1 MKTKEEAYEK
11 IIDINRNNEYTTGN
25 LLDYDYFKKY
35 YKLIAIDLSKQQV
48 LQENEDLIQQINFIG
63 RLTEAANVF
72 IIIKK
77 KKKKPFQN
85 FLKILLMY
93 CIVNINMENQKIIN
107 VLNKDDTDS
116 KHFATKK
123 WYIINDENNTNY
135 GVNKDTGEDNLSTI
149 KYDTRVL
156 KTNLCD
162 YAEAYILVNGTI
174 RAAAADANTR
184 LALKN
189 CAPFTKC
196 NLEIN
201 DEHVDTAENLDIV
214 MPMYNLIEYSD
225 NYQDSPATVYQ
236 YKRDE
241 PPEANTINDLTTD
254 TSSSFKYKVELLGN
268 PVVHNNIARRNV
280 KVVVTL
286 KYLSNFFRSLE
297 MPLINCKIK
306 FNFAWKKE
314 CVLSNQAG
322 DAVFTINDTQLYVPV
337 VTLSK
342 EDNKDFIEK
351 QNKGFQRSIYWNE
364 YKTKELNSDADAN
377 VFKYINLDPSFQGVN
392 RMFVVAYSRVDGQ
405 PDRNSQQKYYLPRID
420 LNKYHVIID
429 RKKFYDNPIE
439 SDVEKYRE
447 LKKVMIGKGE
457 DYTTGSLYD
466 YNYIKKHYKIVA
478 VDLSKQKELDADP
491 RAIQQIEF
499 KYMLRTN
506 STIYWVLEKSKE
518 TILEFYKG
526 TVKVY

>member
-1 MKTKEEAYEK
+1 
-11 IIDINRNNEYTTGN
+11 
-25 LLDYDYFKKY
+25 
-35 YKLIAIDLSKQQV
+35 
-48 LQENEDLIQQINFIG
+48 
-63 RLTEAANVF
+63 
-72 IIIKK
+72 
-77 KKKKPFQN
+77 
-85 FLKILLMY
+85 
-93 CIVNINMENQKIIN
+93 MENQKIIN
-107 VLNKDDTDS
+107 LLDKIDTDS

-135 GVNKDTGEDNLSTI
+135 GVNKDTGANNPDTI

-156 KTNLCD
+156 KPNLCD
-162 YAEAYILVNGTI
+162 YAEAYILVDGTI
-174 RAAAADANTR
+174 RGTGGNNNTR

-201 DEHVDTAENLDIV
+201 DEHVDTAENLDIT

-225 NYQDSPATVYQ
+225 NYQDSSATLYQ

-241 PPEANTINDLTTD
+241 PPEANAINDLTTD
-254 TSSSFKYKVELLGN
+254 TSSSFKYKVDLLGN
-268 PVVHNNIARRNV
+268 PVLDGNIAKRSV
-280 KVVVTL
+280 KVVVPL

-306 FNFAWKKE
+306 LNLTWKKE
-314 CVLSNQAG
+314 CVLSTDNG
-322 DAVFTINDTQLYVPV
+322 NAVFIINDTKMYVPV

-342 EDNKDFIEK
+342 EDNKDFIEQ

-364 YKTKELNSDADAN
+364 YKTKEINENADAN

-392 RMFVVAYSRVDGQ
+392 RLFVMAYNRANGQ
-405 PDRNSQQKYYLPRID
+405 PTRNGQRKYYLPRID
-420 LNKYHVIID
+420 LEKYNVIID
-429 RKKFYDNPIE
+429 GRNFYDNPIE
-439 SDVEKYRE
+439 SDIEKYRE

-457 DYTTGSLYD
+457 DYTTGSLLD
-466 YNYIKKHYKIVA
+466 FNYFDKHYKLVA

-499 KYMLRTN
+499 KYMLGTN